1 MTLTLNIAVD
11 PEQAD
16 AEYREK
22 QRHAADALLDAEL
35 ISPEQAAALTGS
47 AQAVPANPVP
57 ANPVPLPQGSPEWK
71 AFLYSI
77 GAGRTGVVLSD
88 EATSRESIYG
98 DDGR

>member
-1 MTLTLNIAVD
+1 MTLTLNIRID

-16 AEYREK
+16 AECRAK
-22 QRHAADALLDAEL
+22 MQKAAAALFEAGL
-35 ISPEQAAALTGS
+35 ITPEQAAELASPSQESLPAL
-47 AQAVPANPVP
+47 A
-57 ANPVPLPQGSPEWK
+57 PLPQGSPEWK
-71 AFLYSI
+71 ALLYSI